1 MTPDILKM
9 NAKTLY
15 SLYILCITALLISSG
30 CSQDQSYQ
38 EVEKANILLIL
49 TDDMGY
55 ADAGFQGSTE
65 ILTPNLDELAANGVI
80 FTEAHVTATVCSPS
94 RAGIVTGRY
103 QQRFGHEANV
113 PPRNKG
119 MDATQV
125 TIADVLLENGYRTS
139 INGKWHLGF
148 LDEYHP
154 NSRGFEHFYGFL
166 GGHRTYFASDYPP
179 GHPGALMYNMEHAP
193 FPGDYLTT
201 AQGDSAV
208 AFIERSIPD
217 PFFLFLSFLAPHAPM
232 DATEE
237 DLALFEGH
245 DRPEYAAMMYAMDR
259 EVGKVVQTLKDMGEF
274 DNTIIFFLS
283 DNGGSP
289 VNDSNNYP
297 LKGFKGNKF
306 EGGHRVPYFIH
317 WPNGVEG
324 GRTFDGLTSALDI
337 FPTTLAAAGIPVP
350 SDLSLDGVNLL
361 PFMDGTQTGHPH
373 DKLFF
378 RKLEGAAM
386 RDGDWKLIRLD
397 DFGYVLYD
405 LENDPGETNSLVD
418 SHPERFEAMKADLEA
433 WEEALV
439 DTWWEESEAWQ
450 EVTREIH
457 KSLMQNE
464 PVRRVSP

>member
-1 MTPDILKM
+1 
-9 NAKTLY
+9 
-15 SLYILCITALLISSG
+15 
-30 CSQDQSYQ
+30 
-38 EVEKANILLIL
+38 
-49 TDDMGY
+49 MGY

-65 ILTPNLDELAANGVI
+65 ILTPNLDKLAENGVL
-80 FTEAHVTATVCSPS
+80 FTDAHVTATVCSPS

-103 QQRFGHEANV
+103 QQKFGHEANV
-113 PPRNKG
+113 PPRNLG
-119 MDATQV
+119 MDTSQV
-125 TIADVLLENGYRTS
+125 TLADVLLEYGYRTS

-148 LDEYHP
+148 LEKYHP

-208 AFIERSIPD
+208 AFINRVHED

-237 DLALFEGH
+237 DLALFEDH
-245 DRPEYAAMMYAMDR
+245 SRPEYAAMMYAMDR
-259 EVGKVVQTLKDMGEF
+259 EVGKVVQTLKDLGQFE
-274 DNTIIFFLS
+274 NTLIFFLS

-317 WPNGVEG
+317 WPNGIEG
-324 GRTFDGLTSALDI
+324 GKIFDGLTSSLDI
-337 FPTTLAAAGIPVP
+337 FPTTLAAAGIEIP
-350 SDLSLDGVNLL
+350 SGLSLDGVNLF
-361 PFMDGTQTGHPH
+361 PFMDGTQVGHPH

-386 RDGDWKLIRLD
+386 RYGHWKLIRLD

-405 LENDPGETNSLVD
+405 LKNDPGETSNLVD
-418 SHPERFEAMKADLEA
+418 THPERFESMKADLEA
-433 WEEALV
+433 WEETLV
-439 DTWWEESEAWQ
+439 ETWWEESAPWQ
-450 EVTREIH
+450 RVTRDIH

-464 PVRRVSP
+464 TPQRVSP